1 MTLRLLISRSYAGTT
16 SLIRQATEERISNR
30 WKKHLSLTQ
39 SSHQLKR
46 DIILIPLEEELDEV
60 LPANKAKK
68 ELILLQMPFL
78 GLHKSKV
85 WNKHMVPFCLLW

>member
-1 MTLRLLISRSYAGTT
+1 MTYSLLWHIFIGSYENGVAKF
-16 SLIRQATEERISNR
+16 LID
-30 WKKHLSLTQ
+30 WMH
-39 SSHQLKR
+39 
-46 DIILIPLEEELDEV
+46 LEEELDEV